1 MTLYCCVQ
9 VFRAG
14 EKILD
19 RQRFQFPPTWV
30 YVDNVE
36 GEWGAFNEI
45 MKRKDAAV
53 QAQVGSLQMK
63 IVQEDKVVEQKTT
76 ELLQEWEKGKPVQV
90 SPNSLLSVIVSAW
103 DSYGYLLEALIHPML
118 HVCWYVYGSGSLKLE
133 DLHSWSLWH
142 SFALSY
148 VMLSTQLMLHD
159 RIIAFL

>member
-1 MTLYCCVQ
+1 MCLQ

-19 RQRFQFPPTWV
+19 RQRFQFPSTWV

-53 QAQVGSLQMK
+53 QAQFGSLQMK

-90 SPNSLLSVIVSAW
+90 GTNFSVSKL
-103 DSYGYLLEALIHPML
+103 YPLIHPAF
-118 HVCWYVYGSGSLKLE
+118 SL
-133 DLHSWSLWH
+133 
-142 SFALSY
+142 
-148 VMLSTQLMLHD
+148 
-159 RIIAFL
+159 

>member
-1 MTLYCCVQ
+1 MVPFYLHKIQCISMSIYMFNVHCVSTQCMLLVCVQ

-63 IVQEDKVVEQKTT
+63 IVAEDKVVEQKTT

-90 SPNSLLSVIVSAW
+90 HL
-103 DSYGYLLEALIHPML
+103 
-118 HVCWYVYGSGSLKLE
+118 YVKLFIQCT
-133 DLHSWSLWH
+133 SM
-142 SFALSY
+142 
-148 VMLSTQLMLHD
+148 V
-159 RIIAFL
+159 

>member
-1 MTLYCCVQ
+1 MCLQ

-90 SPNSLLSVIVSAW
+90 GTNSLSVNSTSSPPCFLFIYFTIAPCKYAIVLLSCRVTF
-103 DSYGYLLEALIHPML
+103 DPM
-118 HVCWYVYGSGSLKLE
+118 
-133 DLHSWSLWH
+133 
-142 SFALSY
+142 
-148 VMLSTQLMLHD
+148 MLPTC
-159 RIIAFL
+159 

>member
-1 MTLYCCVQ
+1 MYLQ
-9 VFRAG
+9 VFQAG

-45 MKRKDAAV
+45 AAV

-63 IVQEDKVVEQKTT
+63 IVQEDKVVEQTLTT

-90 SPNSLLSVIVSAW
+90 GTNSI
-103 DSYGYLLEALIHPML
+103 LISKFYH
-118 HVCWYVYGSGSLKLE
+118 
-133 DLHSWSLWH
+133 
-142 SFALSY
+142 
-148 VMLSTQLMLHD
+148 
-159 RIIAFL
+159 

>member
-1 MTLYCCVQ
+1 MMWLQ

-90 SPNSLLSVIVSAW
+90 STNSLSTVTLQST
-103 DSYGYLLEALIHPML
+103 
-118 HVCWYVYGSGSLKLE
+118 CW
-133 DLHSWSLWH
+133 
-142 SFALSY
+142 
-148 VMLSTQLMLHD
+148 
-159 RIIAFL
+159 FL

>member
-1 MTLYCCVQ
+1 MWLQ

-90 SPNSLLSVIVSAW
+90 WTDSVWIKYVSSPP
-103 DSYGYLLEALIHPML
+103 YF
-118 HVCWYVYGSGSLKLE
+118 
-133 DLHSWSLWH
+133 
-142 SFALSY
+142 SFALSLQTAL
-148 VMLSTQLMLHD
+148 VLRMIHVPITTCCL
-159 RIIAFL
+159 

>member
-1 MTLYCCVQ
+1 MVPFYLHKRFYPYYNVRIIHVHVYVQCAKLIHFVSTRCMLLVCVQ

-63 IVQEDKVVEQKTT
+63 IVAEDKVVEQKTT
-76 ELLQEWEKGKPVQV
+76 ELLQEWEKGKPVLV
-90 SPNSLLSVIVSAW
+90 RTFV
-103 DSYGYLLEALIHPML
+103 
-118 HVCWYVYGSGSLKLE
+118 KLFIQCT
-133 DLHSWSLWH
+133 SM
-142 SFALSY
+142 
-148 VMLSTQLMLHD
+148 V
-159 RIIAFL
+159 

>member
-1 MTLYCCVQ
+1 MIVILYYTLCYYAYSHYVIQ

-90 SPNSLLSVIVSAW
+90 GTCS
-103 DSYGYLLEALIHPML
+103 
-118 HVCWYVYGSGSLKLE
+118 
-133 DLHSWSLWH
+133 DL
-142 SFALSY
+142 
-148 VMLSTQLMLHD
+148 
-159 RIIAFL
+159 

>member
-1 MTLYCCVQ
+1 MWKGSSALLAHIYMMWVYVQ

-53 QAQVGSLQMK
+53 QAQVGNLQMK
-63 IVQEDKVVEQKTT
+63 IVAEDKVVEQKTT

-90 SPNSLLSVIVSAW
+90 CSQPVCSTLYKVVEGCAGDLSF
-103 DSYGYLLEALIHPML
+103 M
-118 HVCWYVYGSGSLKLE
+118 
-133 DLHSWSLWH
+133 
-142 SFALSY
+142 
-148 VMLSTQLMLHD
+148 
-159 RIIAFL
+159 

>member
-1 MTLYCCVQ
+1 MQ

-90 SPNSLLSVIVSAW
+90 SPNSLLTVTVSAW
-103 DSYGYLLEALIHPML
+103 DS
-118 HVCWYVYGSGSLKLE
+118 
-133 DLHSWSLWH
+133 
-142 SFALSY
+142 
-148 VMLSTQLMLHD
+148 
-159 RIIAFL
+159 